1 MGILVIIGIISLF
14 FGIILLFFPKQFK
27 KLSNILNKVIM
38 TVDENLLKM
47 HIGLG
52 ISLIAIGLVCFFLV
66 YYFIKRY

>member
-1 MGILVIIGIISLF
+1 MVILVIIGIISLF
-14 FGIILLFFPKQFK
+14 FGIILLFFPKQLT

-38 TVDENLLKM
+38 TVDETLLKM

-66 YYFIKRY
+66 YYFTKR